1 MNTTSSATIDDRAQR
16 LDKPRTVLVVEDDC
30 SVLELFTIILEHHG
44 YNVLSA
50 GSAPEALAI
59 ANGWRGEPI
68 DLLITDLCMPCKN
81 GDDLA
86 IELRALLPGLKVIYI
101 SGYSAD
107 DSFAMSLDL
116 HNAIYVPKPISPHA
130 VQEAIS
136 ALFGA
141 EPTKAVIE
149 LLVEGWNHGRAAVA
163 A

>member
-68 DLLITDLCMPCKN
+68 DLLITDLSMPSKN

-86 IELRALLPGLKVIYI
+86 IELCALLPELKVIYT
-101 SGYSAD
+101 SGYPAD
-107 DSFAMSLDL
+107 DPFAMSLDL
-116 HNAIYVPKPISPHA
+116 HNAVYLPKPTTPDA
-130 VQEAIS
+130 VQGAIH

-141 EPTKAVIE
+141 EST
-149 LLVEGWNHGRAAVA
+149 AAA